1 MSSSL
6 LEALGPLLEGGT
18 TRQVSRQLGI
28 DEAQAGTAIQA
39 AVPLILG
46 ALQRQTSNPGGLD
59 SLAGALDRDHDGSV
73 LDDAGSFLGRG
84 AAVAAGTKILG
95 HVLGGRKER
104 AAVSLGKST
113 GLDAAKAMQLLAM
126 LAPLVMGALG
136 RAKRQ
141 GPAGGGGLADILG
154 GATRQ
159 MDQRSPGLG
168 GALGRI
174 LDADG
179 DGSPVDDL
187 ARMAG
192 NLGTLFGKG

>member
-1 MSSSL
+1 MSSTL
-6 LEALGPLLEGGT
+6 LESLGPLLEGGAT
-18 TRQVSRQLGI
+18 QQVSHQLGI

-46 ALQRQTSNPGGLD
+46 ALQRQTANPGGLD

-73 LDDAGSFLGRG
+73 LDDAGAFLGRG

-113 GLDAAKAMQLLAM
+113 GLDAAQAMQLLAM

-168 GALGRI
+168 GTLGRI

-192 NLGTLFGKG
+192 NLGALFGKR

>member
-18 TRQVSRQLGI
+18 TQQVSRQLGI

-39 AVPLILG
+39 AVPLLLG
-46 ALQRQTSNPGGLD
+46 ALQRQTASPGGLQ
-59 SLAGALDRDHDGSV
+59 SLTGALDRDHDGSI
-73 LDDAGSFLGRG
+73 LDDIGGFLGG
-84 AAVAAGTKILG
+84 GGSAAGGGILG
-95 HVLGGRKER
+95 HVLSSRQDNV
-104 AAVSLGKST
+104 AASLGKST

-126 LAPLVMGALG
+126 IAPLVMGALS
-136 RAKRQ
+136 RSRRQ
-141 GPAGGGGLADILG
+141 VPAGGGGLADILG

-159 MDQRSPGLG
+159 MDQASPGL
-168 GALGRI
+168 ASSLGRM

-192 NLGTLFGKG
+192 TLGSLFGKR